1 MARKTSL
8 RDFQSYLADRLR
20 SAAAGEASQS
30 WLAVQAGSQ
39 RWLIDLTE
47 GGEVIQA
54 PVIHPVPLTQP
65 WFAGVANIRGN
76 LFSVT
81 DLSAFCDDIPTPTS
95 APSSLLLIGAR
106 FGSNAA
112 LLIHRVLGLRP
123 QSEFTLSTHAMD
135 QPDWAKERY
144 QDRHGNIW
152 RHLAVSQLLADPKFM
167 NIAN

>member
-1 MARKTSL
+1 MSRKTSL

-20 SAAAGEASQS
+20 SAAAGEAHHS

-54 PVIHPVPLTQP
+54 PIILPVPLTQP
-65 WFAGVANIRGN
+65 WFAGIANIRGN

-81 DLSAFCDDIPTPTS
+81 DLSAFCDDIPTPPG

-123 QSEFTLSTHAMD
+123 QADFTPSAEIMD
-135 QPDWAKERY
+135 EPAWGKKRF
-144 QDRHGNIW
+144 QDRHGNLW
-152 RHLAVSQLLADPKFM
+152 RHLTVSQLLADPKFM